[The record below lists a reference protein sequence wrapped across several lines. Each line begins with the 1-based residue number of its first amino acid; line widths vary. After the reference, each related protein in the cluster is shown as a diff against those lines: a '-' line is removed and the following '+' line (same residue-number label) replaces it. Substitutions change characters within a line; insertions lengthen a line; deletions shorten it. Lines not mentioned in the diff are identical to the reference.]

1 MTTDEAPP
9 ETVRQA
15 NTGVT
20 GLFRALRPLAYLL
33 RPYRVTVLAALAAGV
48 VSQVTLVAAG
58 TLGAYLVGRAVT
70 GATADDLRTSVIVLV
85 VLVIL
90 QAVLLVAD
98 SMLAHIA
105 AFRTLADMRRRCYEA
120 FERLS
125 PTHLSWGRSGDH
137 GAAMMDDVELL
148 ELFFAH
154 TLSPFLAA
162 TTVPAAAIIA
172 LLVLAWPVA
181 LVLLPF
187 VVAIAI
193 IPRYLRDRSLAD
205 GRTERSAV
213 GDLNAQLVDAVQGAR
228 EVLAA
233 SAGDRMRA
241 LLRQRGLALRDAQV
255 VHARRTGAER
265 ATVDLLS
272 GGGVLTVLIVAAILV
287 SRGQLSAPL
296 LPTVAILAGAA
307 FVPVAAFADAAKE
320 LGRVIAASGRL
331 ADLLARPALV
341 ADHGTHVPAHQ
352 LTPVVR
358 FTDVHFRYAADL
370 PEAATGVSFEMYAG
384 ETLALAGASG
394 AGKSTCAALLLRL
407 YDVTGGRITIDGIDV
422 RDLPDKVLRTLV
434 AVVPQ
439 DVYLFSEPLDDNL
452 RIARPDADE
461 AALIEAA
468 ERSLVAEFIP
478 SLPEGY
484 RTPVGERGLRLSG
497 GQRQRVAIARALLRD
512 TPVLVL
518 DEAVSSLDTESE
530 ELLQAGIDEVTRD
543 RTTLVIAHRLSTL
556 RAADRIVVLE
566 HGAVVE
572 TGPYDDLVAAGG
584 HFARLVGSGL
594 DQPATAPE

>member
-1 MTTDEAPP
+1 VSASEATPATR
-9 ETVRQA
+9 ERASTSAAGMFQ
-15 NTGVT
+15 
-20 GLFRALRPLAYLL
+20 ALRPLVYLL
-33 RPYRVTVLAALAAGV
+33 RPYRVTVLGALAAGV
-48 VSQVTLVAAG
+48 AAQVTLVAAG
-58 TLGAYLVGRAVT
+58 ALGAYLVGRAVT
-70 GATADDLRTSVIVLV
+70 GASADELHTPVIVLV
-85 VLVIL
+85 VLVVL
-90 QAVLLVAD
+90 QAVLAVAD
-98 SMLAHIA
+98 SLLAHVA
-105 AFRTLADMRRRCYEA
+105 AFRTLADMRRRCFDA

-125 PTHLSWGRSGDH
+125 PGHLSWGRSGDH
-137 GAAMMDDVELL
+137 GAAVMDDVELL

-162 TTVPAAAIIA
+162 TIVPTGA
-172 LLVLAWPVA
+172 LVALSVFAWPVA

-187 VVAIAI
+187 VVAIAV
-193 IPRYLRDRSLAD
+193 IPRYLRDKSLAD
-205 GRTERSAV
+205 GRTERAAV

-233 SAGDRMRA
+233 SAGDRMRG
-241 LLRQRGLALRDAQV
+241 LLRRRGLTLRDAQV
-255 VHARRTGAER
+255 AHARRTGAER
-265 ATVDLLS
+265 AFVDLLS
-272 GGGVLTVLIVAAILV
+272 GAGVLAVLVVAATLV
-287 SRGQLSAPL
+287 SSGQLSPPL
-296 LPTVAILAGAA
+296 LPTCAVLAAAA

-331 ADLLARPALV
+331 TALLARPALV
-341 ADHGTHVPAHQ
+341 LDEGTHIPPQ
-352 LTPVVR
+352 MLSPVVR
-358 FTDVHFRYAADL
+358 FESVRFHYSPDMPDAA
-370 PEAATGVSFEMYAG
+370 AGVSFEMYAG
-384 ETLALAGASG
+384 ETVALAGASG

-407 YDVTGGRITIDGIDV
+407 YDVTGGRITIDGVDL
-422 RDLPDKVLRTLV
+422 RELPDEMLRTLV

-439 DVYLFSEPLDDNL
+439 DVYLFAAPLDDNL
-452 RIARPDADE
+452 RIARPEADD
-461 AALIEAA
+461 AALIEAS

-478 SLPEGY
+478 SLPDGY

-556 RAADRIVVLE
+556 RAADRIVVLD
-566 HGAVVE
+566 GGVVVE
-572 TGPYDDLVAAGG
+572 SGPYDDLVARDG

-594 DQPATAPE
+594 DQPATAP